1 MMQIKKI
8 LTIVI
13 FLIFSKNIIASG
25 DIINVTFLGTGTPRP
40 NIEKLGPSV
49 LVNYKNDSLLLDVG
63 RATNIRLHQ
72 ININYPDIKNI
83 FISHFHFDHIIGL
96 PDLLLTSRLW
106 QNDNKINIYGPRG
119 IKKHCKGIVDLY
131 IDDETYREKLG
142 KILSEN
148 MECSLHKKLNLNS
161 KITIE
166 PFLVNHGH
174 IEEAY
179 GYKISANNKRIV
191 YSGDTSYSEKLVEM
205 SMDIDLLIHE
215 IAYASD
221 LVQKKNPRLKKI
233 IDSHTTIAD
242 LVNILNKTKPKLTVL
257 THALIFF
264 ETEENILN
272 KIKENY
278 SGEVIFAKDLMSI
291 DIGEE
296 IYIFNYKSR

>member
-8 LTIVI
+8 FSL
-13 FLIFSKNIIASG
+13 LILLIYSESIIASG

-49 LVNYKNDSLLLDVG
+49 LVNYKNDKFLLDVG
-63 RATNIRLHQ
+63 RATNVRLHQ
-72 ININYPDIKNI
+72 INTNYSDIKNI

-106 QNDNKINIYGPRG
+106 QNDNKINIYGPKG
-119 IKKHCKGIVDLY
+119 IKKHCKGIIALY
-131 IDDETYREKLG
+131 IDDQTYREKLG

-148 MECSLHKKLNLNS
+148 MECSLNRKLSLDS
-161 KITIE
+161 KINIE

-174 IEEAY
+174 IEESY
-179 GYKISANNKRIV
+179 GYKISINNKKIV

-205 SMDIDLLIHE
+205 SKGADLLIHE
-215 IAYASD
+215 IAHASD
-221 LVQKKNPRLKKI
+221 LLQKKNPRLKKI
-233 IDSHTTIAD
+233 MDSHTTISE
-242 LVNILNKTKPKLTVL
+242 LVNILNKTRPKLTVL

-272 KIKENY
+272 RIKEDY
-278 SGEVIFAKDLMSI
+278 DGEVIFAKDLMSI
-291 DIGEE
+291 DVGKE
-296 IYIFNYKSR
+296 IYIFNHISK

>member
-1 MMQIKKI
+1 
-8 LTIVI
+8 
-13 FLIFSKNIIASG
+13 
-25 DIINVTFLGTGTPRP
+25 
-40 NIEKLGPSV
+40 
-49 LVNYKNDSLLLDVG
+49 
-63 RATNIRLHQ
+63 
-72 ININYPDIKNI
+72 
-83 FISHFHFDHIIGL
+83 
-96 PDLLLTSRLW
+96 
-106 QNDNKINIYGPRG
+106 
-119 IKKHCKGIVDLY
+119 
-131 IDDETYREKLG
+131 
-142 KILSEN
+142 
-148 MECSLHKKLNLNS
+148 MECSLHKKLNLDS
-161 KITIE
+161 KIIIE

-179 GYKISANNKRIV
+179 GYKISVNNKRIV

-233 IDSHTTIAD
+233 IDSHTTITD

-296 IYIFNYKSR
+296 IYMFNYKSK